1 MSVRTDPTL
10 LGTVRDVRGPS
21 VGVVLATDAAW
32 GLTFVDGQGYRVG
45 QVGSFVRIPVGF
57 VDLFGVVSQLGASAA
72 PEQVAHERPDSG
84 LWMRVELVGEG
95 RRGARF
101 QRGLGQYPTVGDP
114 VHLVT
119 EADLAR
125 LYGRE
130 VEPGRSIRIGSVA
143 SAESV
148 PAEIDVN
155 SLVTRHSAVVGSTGA
170 GKSTTVA
177 KLLDV
182 LSSPTVY
189 PSARVLVF
197 DLHGEYARAT
207 GYRARVLQVTGDENG
222 TNALVMPYWAVSFE
236 ELLALTFGPLGDA
249 ERAAALHEVS
259 ERKRRALELQPR
271 DGVSHDTLTVDSP
284 VPFSIHDLWLELYR
298 QVNATHSAA
307 GGQSRQTE
315 ALAVDDEGNP
325 IQPGDA
331 LAVVPPQYKPH
342 TQAAGGEKIYLST
355 SRLNLGR
362 QLDALGGRLRDPR
375 FAFLFRP
382 GSWTP
387 DVDRQVDRDLDALLE
402 MWVGGPEPVT
412 IVDLSGVPPEVL
424 HDIIGIML
432 RIVYDALFWGRN
444 LGEGGRER
452 PLLVVL
458 EEAHSYL
465 GRGTESFAG
474 VSVRRIVKEGRK
486 YGVGAMIVSQRPS
499 EVDHTV
505 LSQCGTTFALRLTNS
520 DDRGQVVSAV
530 TDNLEG
536 LVAMLPI
543 LRTGEAIV
551 IGEAVNLPMRV
562 LVEPPPLDRRPDSAD
577 PRVYEDGEAGPG
589 GWNKPRAPEDYAELI
604 ALWRSRRSR
613 SPRIT
618 SDGDA

>member
-1 MSVRTDPTL
+1 MSVQADPTL
-10 LGTVRDVRGPS
+10 IGTVRDVRGPS
-21 VGVVLATDAAW
+21 VGVELASDGAW

-45 QVGSFVRIPVGF
+45 QVGSFMRIPVGF
-57 VDLFGVVSQLGASAA
+57 VDLFGVVSQLGASAV
-72 PEQVAHERPDSG
+72 PEQVARETQDSE
-84 LWMRVELVGEG
+84 LWMRIELVGEG

-119 EADLAR
+119 ETDLAR

-155 SLVTRHSAVVGSTGA
+155 ALVTRHAAVVGTTGS

-182 LSSPTVY
+182 LSSPVVY
-189 PSARVLVF
+189 PSSRVLVF
-197 DLHGEYARAT
+197 DLHGEYARAA
-207 GYRARVLQVTGDENG
+207 GHRARVLQVGTDENG
-222 TNALVMPYWAVSFE
+222 TDALVMPYWALSFE
-236 ELLALTFGPLGDA
+236 ELLALTVGSLGDA
-249 ERAAALHEVS
+249 ERAAVLHEVS
-259 ERKRRALELQPR
+259 QRKRQSLELQPR
-271 DGVSHDTLTVDSP
+271 DGVTPDTLTVDSP
-284 VPFSIHDLWLELYR
+284 VPFSIHDLWFELYR
-298 QVNATHSAA
+298 EVNATHTASGA
-307 GGQSRQTE
+307 QSRQTE
-315 ALAVDDEGNP
+315 ALAVDDDGKPLQEGDP
-325 IQPGDA
+325 
-331 LAVVPPQYKPH
+331 LAVIPPQYRPH
-342 TQAAGGEKIYLST
+342 TQAAGDEKIYLSA

-375 FAFLFRP
+375 FDFLFKP
-382 GSWTP
+382 GPWTP
-387 DVDRQVDRDLDALLE
+387 DLDGRVDCDLDALLE
-402 MWVGGPEPVT
+402 RWLGGQEPVA

-424 HDIIGIML
+424 HDVIGIML
-432 RIVYDALFWGRN
+432 RIVFDALFWGRN

-465 GRGTESFAG
+465 ARGTESFAST
-474 VSVRRIVKEGRK
+474 SVRRIVKEGRK
-486 YGVGAMIVSQRPS
+486 YGVGAIIVSQRPS

-520 DDRGQVVSAV
+520 QDRGQVVSAV

-562 LVEPPPLDRRPDSAD
+562 LVEPPPVDRRPDSAD
-577 PRVYEDGEAGPG
+577 PRIYEDGEAGPG
-589 GWNKPRAPEDYAELI
+589 GWNKPRAPEDYSELV

-613 SPRIT
+613 SPRIISGPDT
-618 SDGDA
+618 